1 MPPFINLTGQ
11 RFGRLTVLHQA
22 SDYRNATFWLCQCSC
37 GKQKA
42 IRSYCLRSGATQSCG
57 CLHEEIF
64 NKIITKH
71 GLYGSALYF
80 VWNSMKSRCF
90 TESYADYKHYGGR
103 GIKMSPEW
111 LDFSTFNSWAIQS
124 GYKKGLSIERID
136 NDGNYE
142 ALNCKWIPKSD
153 QAKNTRRT
161 LNNKKD

>member
-1 MPPFINLTGQ
+1 
-11 RFGRLTVLHQA
+11 
-22 SDYRNATFWLCQCSC
+22 
-37 GKQKA
+37 
-42 IRSYCLRSGATQSCG
+42 
-57 CLHEEIF
+57 
-64 NKIITKH
+64 
-71 GLYGSALYF
+71 
-80 VWNSMKSRCF
+80 
-90 TESYADYKHYGGR
+90 
-103 GIKMSPEW
+103 MSPEW